1 MLDFITPDEKEQLGM
16 EDWEWIKKVKIYR
29 DGKTGDPYM
38 IKFKSGGT
46 DVDRKRKIKSSDPAF
61 DTALEVA
68 NRIQAGFK
76 QVGSEE
82 EEED

>member
-1 MLDFITPDEKEQLGM
+1 LGI
-16 EDWEWIKKVKIYR
+16 EDWEYIKKVKIYK

-46 DVDRKRKIKSSDPAF
+46 ESDRKRKIKSSDPSF
-61 DTALEVA
+61 ETALKVA
-68 NRIQAGFK
+68 ERIQAGFK
-76 QVGSEE
+76 QVDSKEE

>member
-1 MLDFITPDEKEQLGM
+1 
-16 EDWEWIKKVKIYR
+16 
-29 DGKTGDPYM
+29 M

-82 EEED
+82 DDEDFGL